1 MRMSEAQADTRLRR
15 AVNVT
20 LPLALV
26 AEAKEAGVNLSRA
39 CEAGLEAA
47 VREHRR
53 AKWVEEHREAFEYWN
68 AKEEAEGLPLAQYQQ
83 F

>member
-1 MRMSEAQADTRLRR
+1 MRMSEAQPDARPRR

-26 AEAKEAGVNLSRA
+26 AEAKEAGVNVSRA
-39 CEAGLEAA
+39 CQAGLEAA
-47 VREHRR
+47 LREHRR
-53 AKWVEEHREAFEYWN
+53 AKWVEEHRDAFAFWN
-68 AKEEAEGLPLAQYQQ
+68 AKEEAEGLPLAQYRS